1 MKYHHFWPYKQ
12 LLKHKTIHFTHM
24 NQINLLQ
31 SAQHTLAQKVNF
43 INTLEDSPEAVKKQV
58 EQCFY
63 LVVD

>member
-1 MKYHHFWPYKQ
+1 
-12 LLKHKTIHFTHM
+12 M

-43 INTLEDSPEAVKKQV
+43 INTLEDSPEAVKKQD